1 MMEEE
6 FQLDPIETAKV
17 SLKTPDD
24 ALSYWNHR
32 LEMVRT
38 ITSVVVWQKPTQYS
52 RRDPFCTTAP
62 EFLPSYAYPL
72 QFHLLLHVQADQV

>member
-1 MMEEE
+1 MMEDE

-38 ITSVVVWQKPTQYS
+38 ITSFVVWQNPTQ
-52 RRDPFCTTAP
+52 
-62 EFLPSYAYPL
+62 
-72 QFHLLLHVQADQV
+72 

>member
-1 MMEEE
+1 MDSHSVFKYFHSVGPSQYRKDDPDELEMMEDE

-38 ITSVVVWQKPTQYS
+38 ITSFIV
-52 RRDPFCTTAP
+52 
-62 EFLPSYAYPL
+62 
-72 QFHLLLHVQADQV
+72 